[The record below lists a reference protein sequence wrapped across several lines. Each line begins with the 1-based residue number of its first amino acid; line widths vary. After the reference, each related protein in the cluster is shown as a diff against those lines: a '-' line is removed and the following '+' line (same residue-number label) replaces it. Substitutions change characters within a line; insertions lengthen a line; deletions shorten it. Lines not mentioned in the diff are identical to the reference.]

1 MMISIRVVH
10 FGSLG
15 PVRRKTHFVYY
26 GTLENSIF
34 EKLPGTAEIICFMMS
49 WMSVVHSVSFNILS
63 TSALRRFR
71 SPKCILYVLAAYKG
85 KCIFGIMRHCQA

>member
-1 MMISIRVVH
+1 MMISICVVH

-15 PVRRKTHFVYY
+15 PVRRKTHFVHY
-26 GTLENSIF
+26 
-34 EKLPGTAEIICFMMS
+34 GTAEIICFMVS